1 MNKSL
6 IFSIVLLPTV
16 FGNIDAYLAAD
27 KALWYGTVKFPYDT
41 KITEPVAVYYA
52 GDQIITEIQQETHQI
67 SFAISEY
74 KMRNEFFLLI
84 SNDIEWVTEQNT
96 IKFQRIC
103 KSRPYK
109 LFHLKFN
116 PNREITTKITP
127 ETDLN
132 ALGSWEIT
140 QKALRDDMRIPDNAI
155 IVHYH
160 PNLIQNVEG
169 GNALELPKIVLNEQ
183 ILHQL
188 TPDELHDVS
197 AQFILSSLDLK
208 TIHAKQNTQIKHDI
222 PHKTIIALT
231 A

>member
-1 MNKSL
+1 MNKP
-6 IFSIVLLPTV
+6 LLLAIALLSTL
-16 FGNIDAYLAAD
+16 FGEIDAYLAAD
-27 KALWYGTVKFPYDT
+27 KALWYGTVKFPSDI
-41 KITEPVAVYYA
+41 KITEPVAVYYS
-52 GDQIITEIQQETHQI
+52 GDQIVTEIQQETHQI

-84 SNDIEWVTEQNT
+84 SNDIQWVTEQNT
-96 IKFQRIC
+96 VKFQRVAKNC
-103 KSRPYK
+103 PYK
-109 LFHLKFN
+109 LYHLKFN
-116 PNREITTKITP
+116 PNKDITTKITP
-127 ETDLN
+127 ETDLH
-132 ALGSWEIT
+132 ALGNWSIT

-160 PNLIQNVEG
+160 PNLVHKVEG

-197 AQFILSSLDLK
+197 AQFILSSLNLK
-208 TIHAKQNTQIKHDI
+208 TIHAKQDTQIKHDL